1 MKKVNNFAVL
11 DIEFYGLND
20 EGEIIENE
28 KGEIIVYKLKDGV
41 RYKPLE
47 YLCEDME
54 AELMEQSNGWII

>member
-11 DIEFYGLND
+11 DIEFYGYDD
-20 EGEIIENE
+20 EIEIIENE

-47 YLCEDME
+47 YLCEDMG
-54 AELMEQSNGWII
+54 AEIMEKSNG

>member
-11 DIEFYGLND
+11 DIEFYGYDD

-54 AELMEQSNGWII
+54 TEFMEVCDEN

>member
-11 DIEFYGLND
+11 DIEFYGYDD

-28 KGEIIVYKLKDGV
+28 KGEIIVYKIKDGV

-54 AELMEQSNGWII
+54 TEFMEVCDQN

>member
-11 DIEFYGLND
+11 DIEFYGYDD

-28 KGEIIVYKLKDGV
+28 KGEIIVYKIKDGV

-54 AELMEQSNGWII
+54 TEFMEVCDEN

>member
-1 MKKVNNFAVL
+1 MKKVSSFSVL
-11 DIEFYGLND
+11 DIEFCGLDD

-28 KGEIIVYKLKDGV
+28 KGEIIVYKIKDGV

-54 AELMEQSNGWII
+54 TEFMEVDDEN

>member
-1 MKKVNNFAVL
+1 MKKASSFAVL
-11 DIEFYGLND
+11 DIEFYALDD

-54 AELMEQSNGWII
+54 AELMEVSDENI

>member
-1 MKKVNNFAVL
+1 MKKVSSFAVL
-11 DIEFYGLND
+11 DIEFYGLDD

-28 KGEIIVYKLKDGV
+28 KGEIIVYKIKDGA

-54 AELMEQSNGWII
+54 TEFMEECDD

>member
-1 MKKVNNFAVL
+1 MKKVSSFSVL
-11 DIEFYGLND
+11 DIEFCGLDD

-28 KGEIIVYKLKDGV
+28 KGEIIVYKIKDGV

-54 AELMEQSNGWII
+54 TEFMEVCDD

>member
-54 AELMEQSNGWII
+54 AELMEQSNG

>member
-1 MKKVNNFAVL
+1 MKKVANFAVL
-11 DIEFYGLND
+11 DIEFYGYDD

-47 YLCEDME
+47 YLCEDMG
-54 AELMEQSNGWII
+54 AEIMEKSNGWII

>member
-11 DIEFYGLND
+11 DIEFYGYDD

-28 KGEIIVYKLKDGV
+28 KGEIIVYKIKDGV

-47 YLCEDME
+47 YLCEDMKTE
-54 AELMEQSNGWII
+54 FMEVCDEN

>member
-11 DIEFYGLND
+11 DIEFYGYDD

-28 KGEIIVYKLKDGV
+28 KGEIIVYKIKDGV

-54 AELMEQSNGWII
+54 TEFMEVRDEN

>member
-11 DIEFYGLND
+11 DIEFYGYDD

-54 AELMEQSNGWII
+54 TEFMEVRDEN